1 MSEYSAYRH
10 NSKNSR
16 PGHRPH
22 KDEEAGFTT
31 VYDLD
36 VATPHSDSL
45 SSSSTTEFSSHHTSG
60 HDEDKWKNIRLKFM
74 RMATV
79 KRLQLLWGL
88 LALFGTMAWISLMP
102 AYAFRYDHLL
112 PKFLV
117 NQWCCIL
124 LSSSSSSSYIVY
136 LLSTHASPFA
146 TTSTPC
152 GFLFA

>member
-16 PGHRPH
+16 PDHKPH

-36 VATPHSDSL
+36 LATPHSDTR
-45 SSSSTTEFSSHHTSG
+45 SSSSTTDFSSSHHTAG
-60 HDEDKWKNIRLKFM
+60 HDEDKWKHLRLKLM

-112 PKFLV
+112 PRFHQSVVL
-117 NQWCCIL
+117 C
-124 LSSSSSSSYIVY
+124 LSPSSSSYIIVY
-136 LLSTHASPFA
+136 LVSAHALPFA
-146 TTSTPC
+146 HLHPLW
-152 GFLFA
+152 FFFY